1 MKKVLLY
8 QILGFTIYEKK
19 KKKKKKKMKTT
30 NTKKK
35 HKILVPKWSDE
46 FELPGGS
53 YFISDVQDYF
63 EYI

>member
-19 KKKKKKKMKTT
+19 KKKKKKMKTSYS
-30 NTKKK
+30 NNKL
-35 HKILVPKWSDE
+35 KILVPKWSDE

>member
-1 MKKVLLY
+1 M
-8 QILGFTIYEKK
+8 
-19 KKKKKKKMKTT
+19 KKKKKMKTSFS
-30 NTKKK
+30 NNKL
-35 HKILVPKWSDE
+35 KILVPKWSE

>member
-19 KKKKKKKMKTT
+19 KKKMKTSYS
-30 NTKKK
+30 NNKL
-35 HKILVPKWSDE
+35 KILVPKWSDE

>member
-1 MKKVLLY
+1 M
-8 QILGFTIYEKK
+8 
-19 KKKKKKKMKTT
+19 KKKKKKKMKTSYS
-30 NTKKK
+30 NNKI
-35 HKILVPKWSDE
+35 KILVPKWSDE

>member
-19 KKKKKKKMKTT
+19 KKKKMKTSYS
-30 NTKKK
+30 NNKL
-35 HKILVPKWSDE
+35 KILVPKWSDE

>member
-19 KKKKKKKMKTT
+19 KKMKTSFS
-30 NTKKK
+30 NNKL
-35 HKILVPKWSDE
+35 KILVPKWSDE